1 MYEVSS
7 TWQSIES
14 NFGHSIKLVFNQN
27 SIEWTMSMEFM
38 FKTGICFAEVSHQG
52 RIYTLYSDMDEGYQ
66 QIS

>member
-7 TWQSIES
+7 TSQSIES

-52 RIYTLYSDMDEGYQ
+52 KNLYF
-66 QIS
+66 IL